1 MTQTKERKRFKDL
14 NLLDR
19 FLFAEAMEDQQN
31 MELLLDIILNQ
42 ETHLKQPTQTEK
54 ELRRTN
60 EDRQVRLDVYTVEEK
75 DVI

>member
-42 ETHLKQPTQTEK
+42 ETHLKQWEK
-54 ELRRTN
+54 GRVWQIQGHVEADKKHLLR
-60 EDRQVRLDVYTVEEK
+60 
-75 DVI
+75 